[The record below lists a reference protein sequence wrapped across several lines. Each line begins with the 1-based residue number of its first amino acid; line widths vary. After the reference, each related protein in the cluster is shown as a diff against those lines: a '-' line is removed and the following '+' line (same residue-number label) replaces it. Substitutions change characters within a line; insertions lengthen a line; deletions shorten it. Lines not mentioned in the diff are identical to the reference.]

1 MAFKNPFKPSKPAP
15 KPAAKPKAPIG
26 KVGNY
31 AAPVDTAGMDPEMK
45 KTMGFGA
52 KKRRK

>member
-1 MAFKNPFKPSKPAP
+1 MAMKNPFAKPKPAKPAP
-15 KPAAKPKAPIG
+15 KAGKAPIG

-45 KTMGFGA
+45 RTMGFG
-52 KKRRK
+52 KKKKK